1 MNKTR
6 VCHMST
12 VHKRNDI
19 RIFHKECRA
28 LAAGGYDVT
37 YLTQGN
43 HDETDFGVRC
53 LGSGG
58 LPIKNKIKRMT
69 VGCSRLFKAAVEVNA
84 DIYHIHDSELLRY
97 AKKLKKLGKKVIYD
111 SHEHLPMHILEKEW
125 IYPGFRRLISWAAG
139 IFELIAVRYADLV
152 IVVADKTFERFVEK
166 GFSPVKIENFP
177 IFSEFEDIKIDY
189 SYKKEKRKICYSGAV
204 WLERGLD
211 TMCEAAARVNDCI
224 FEIAGRIDH
233 ENPEGFI
240 KSFGRNIVY
249 SGYLPRDG
257 VVRLYEESIAGVCL
271 FKPYPNN
278 MIDPPTK
285 IFEYMAAGIPVI
297 ASDFDSMKGIVE
309 RYDCGICVD
318 PLDTDK
324 ISAAMVYLLENPDE
338 AQRMGMN
345 GRDAVQ
351 RELNWEKHS
360 MLLLESYGKLM
371 EKDNG

>member
-1 MNKTR
+1 M
-6 VCHMST
+6 
-12 VHKRNDI
+12 
-19 RIFHKECRA
+19 
-28 LAAGGYDVT
+28 
-37 YLTQGN
+37 
-43 HDETDFGVRC
+43 
-53 LGSGG
+53 
-58 LPIKNKIKRMT
+58 
-69 VGCSRLFKAAVEVNA
+69 
-84 DIYHIHDSELLRY
+84 
-97 AKKLKKLGKKVIYD
+97 
-111 SHEHLPMHILEKEW
+111 
-125 IYPGFRRLISWAAG
+125 ISWAAG

-338 AQRMGMN
+338 AQRMGLN